1 MTQNKH
7 FSLAQQPLNIGSY
20 SVYLEQTTSSNDEL
34 KLLINSSNVP
44 EGAVVYTQFQSK
56 GRGQMQNSWE
66 SDFGSNLLLS
76 IYLKPQFLLAEEQIW
91 LNLVCSL
98 ALRDTVATICL
109 EPVFIKWPNDI
120 FIQKK
125 KVAGILIENVLQG
138 NRIRMAII
146 GIGLNLNQ
154 ESFAAPQAAS
164 IFNFTKTKV
173 DPNHA
178 RTLLCEK
185 LTHYYALLLG
195 NKKDFLWDLYHTHLF
210 AKGEPAVFEKNGETF
225 IGEILGIDKKGRLH
239 ILQNDEI
246 KSYANKE
253 IKLIL

>member
-1 MTQNKH
+1 LTQNKH
-7 FSLAQQPLNIGSY
+7 FSLAHQPINIGAY
-20 SVYLEQTTSSNDEL
+20 SVYLEQTTSTNDEL
-34 KLLINSSNVP
+34 KLLINSTNVP
-44 EGAVVYTQFQSK
+44 EGALVHTQYQSK
-56 GRGQMQNSWE
+56 GRGQMQNTWE
-66 SDFGSNLLLS
+66 SEFGSNLLLS

-98 ALRDTVATICL
+98 ALRDTVATLCQ

-125 KVAGILIENVLQG
+125 KLAGILIENVLQG

-154 ESFAAPQAAS
+154 ESFNTPQAAS
-164 IFNFTKTKV
+164 IFNFTKIKV

-195 NKKDFLWDLYHTHLF
+195 NKREPLWELYHTHLF

-225 IGEILGIDKKGRLH
+225 IGEILGIDKKGRIH

>member
-1 MTQNKH
+1 
-7 FSLAQQPLNIGSY
+7 
-20 SVYLEQTTSSNDEL
+20 
-34 KLLINSSNVP
+34 
-44 EGAVVYTQFQSK
+44 
-56 GRGQMQNSWE
+56 
-66 SDFGSNLLLS
+66 
-76 IYLKPQFLLAEEQIW
+76 LKPQFLLAEEQIW

-98 ALRDTVATICL
+98 ALRDTVAALCL
-109 EPVFIKWPNDI
+109 EPVLIKWPNDI

-125 KVAGILIENVLQG
+125 KLAGILIENVLQG

-154 ESFAAPQAAS
+154 ESFNTPQAAS
-164 IFNFTKTKV
+164 IFNFTKIKV

-195 NKKDFLWDLYHTHLF
+195 NKRESLWELYHTHLF
-210 AKGEPAVFEKNGETF
+210 AKGEPTVFEKNGETF
-225 IGEILGIDKKGRLH
+225 IGEILGIDKKGRIH

>member
-1 MTQNKH
+1 M
-7 FSLAQQPLNIGSY
+7 AQQPINIGAY
-20 SVYLEQTTSSNDEL
+20 SVYLEQTTSTNDEL
-34 KLLINSSNVP
+34 KLLINSGNLP

-56 GRGQMQNSWE
+56 GRGQMQNTWE
-66 SDFGSNLLLS
+66 SEFGSNLLLS

-91 LNLVCSL
+91 LNLLVSL
-98 ALRDTVATICL
+98 ALRDTVEALCK
-109 EPVFIKWPNDI
+109 EPTFIKWPNDI

-154 ESFAAPQAAS
+154 ESFLAPQAAS
-164 IFNFTKTKV
+164 LINFTKIRV
-173 DPNHA
+173 EPNHA

-185 LTHYYALLLG
+185 LTHYYALLTG
-195 NKKDFLWDLYHTHLF
+195 NKKAILWDLYHTHLF

-253 IKLIL
+253 VAFVEMLNAEKN